1 MHGSILVTDQKVE
14 HILCNMIHCKEK
26 APSEMDKAPW
36 LDVYMDEWM
45 GWKSPVGVRYR
56 VLN

>member
-1 MHGSILVTDQKVE
+1 MDEVKVQ
-14 HILCNMIHCKEK
+14 HILCNMIYCKEK
-26 APSEMDKAPW
+26 APYEMDKALW